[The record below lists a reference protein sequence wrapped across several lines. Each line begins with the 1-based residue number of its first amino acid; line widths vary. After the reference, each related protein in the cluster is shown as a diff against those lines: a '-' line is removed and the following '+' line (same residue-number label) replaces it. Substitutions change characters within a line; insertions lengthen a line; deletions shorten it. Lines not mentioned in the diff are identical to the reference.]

1 MVNLEKF
8 LPVWG
13 HNWPFTH
20 TTGVG
25 VNTAV
30 FQVSVENRLQRPIKA
45 KVNII
50 ISPWEARISW
60 SARKR
65 GWPSGGWFSFCVWLV
80 ERMERFLSQ
89 GAVEPKQ
96 TQIALNTSIEISLF
110 KQHNYLTNLFVI
122 HQDQCGKRITSSC
135 VGLQDFSV
143 YIFVRISETI
153 TPPKSQ

>member
-1 MVNLEKF
+1 MRSTIDPL
-8 LPVWG
+8 LIPLVW
-13 HNWPFTH
+13 
-20 TTGVG
+20 VSIQQY
-25 VNTAV
+25 TAV
-30 FQVSVENRLQRPIKA
+30 IQQ
-45 KVNII
+45 
-50 ISPWEARISW
+50 
-60 SARKR
+60 
-65 GWPSGGWFSFCVWLV
+65 
-80 ERMERFLSQ
+80 RMERFLSQ

>member
-1 MVNLEKF
+1 MRSTIDPLLIPLVWVSIQQFFKLVWKTDYNDQSKQRLTSSLAHEKPEFLE
-8 LPVWG
+8 
-13 HNWPFTH
+13 
-20 TTGVG
+20 
-25 VNTAV
+25 
-30 FQVSVENRLQRPIKA
+30 
-45 KVNII
+45 
-50 ISPWEARISW
+50 
-60 SARKR
+60 ARKR

>member
-13 HNWPFTH
+13 QQLTLYSYHWC
-20 TTGVG
+20 GCQYSS
-25 VNTAV
+25 
-30 FQVSVENRLQRPIKA
+30 FQVSVENWVQRPIKA